1 MAIFQPNVR
10 GGVKR
15 FLFSDVIRMR
25 KISDWKKERTL
36 SHCISLSLSLSLIE
50 APTLSL
56 SGKDLY
62 HLSNKNVYLSNAN
75 PHHPHTRI
83 QCDQILD

>member
-25 KISDWKKERTL
+25 KISDWKNERTL
-36 SHCISLSLSLSLIE
+36 SHFISLSLSLSLRL
-50 APTLSL
+50 PLSL
-56 SGKDLY
+56 SLAKT
-62 HLSNKNVYLSNAN
+62 STISQTKMF
-75 PHHPHTRI
+75 I
-83 QCDQILD
+83 